1 MRLDDLLAGIQLLD
15 MSNLYEDM
23 EVARIT
29 SDSRQVGP
37 GCLFVAMPGS
47 RADGHDFVADAL
59 NAGATVVIQSR
70 PLDPGAVGSFI
81 RVADPRE
88 VYAVLCSRL
97 AGNPSARMKVIGVT
111 GTNGK
116 TSTTLIARHL
126 LESAGRR
133 AAAVG
138 TLGVLRPG
146 SAEFGG
152 GGLTTPDAAELQ
164 AILAELAEGGTQYV
178 MLEVSSHALHQRRV
192 SGVEF
197 AGGVFTNLTQD
208 HYDYHGSYEEYSNAK
223 ALLFN
228 KYLVESGGYAVLNID
243 DAAGRRYATQTANI
257 ALTYGL
263 QPSANIVLDEL
274 RNSIEGLSF
283 RIVLKNGVWPD
294 RLDSQRNTADISTKL
309 VGGFNAYNFA
319 AAAGVALLE
328 GLTLEQV
335 ASGLESFPG
344 VPGRLQRVESP
355 AGAHVFVDYAH
366 TPDALD
372 NVLAA
377 LRQLKHGGSRL
388 ISVAGCGGDRDR
400 AKRPLMGAAALRGSD
415 WLVVTSDNPR
425 TEDPDA
431 IIDEIATG
439 LPEPGSGW
447 ERVTDR
453 RRAIRAA
460 LARARKGDIVL
471 IAGKGHEDYQI
482 LGTEKIHFSD
492 IEEVRQFYVESSA

>member
-1 MRLDDLLAGIQLLD
+1 MRLDDLLAGIPLLD

-29 SDSRQVGP
+29 SDSRRVGP
-37 GCLFVAMPGS
+37 GSVFVAIPGS
-47 RADGHDFVADAL
+47 KADGHEFIGEAID
-59 NAGATVVIQSR
+59 AGATAVIQSR
-70 PLDPGAVGSFI
+70 PLEPGAVGSFI

-88 VYAVLCSRL
+88 VYSVLCSRL
-97 AGNPSARMKVIGVT
+97 AGSPSARIKVIGVT

-126 LESAGRR
+126 LESAGRS

-138 TLGVLRPG
+138 TLGVLKPG

-164 AILAELAEGGTQYV
+164 AILAELVTGGTQYV
-178 MLEVSSHALHQRRV
+178 LLEVSSHALHQRRV
-192 SGVEF
+192 SGIEF

-208 HYDYHGSYEEYSNAK
+208 HYDYHGTYEEYRDAK

-228 KYLVESGGYAVLNID
+228 RHLVASGGYAVLNID
-243 DAAGRRYATQTANI
+243 DAAGRMYSSQTTNI
-257 ALTYGL
+257 ALTYGTR
-263 QPSANIVLDEL
+263 PAANIVIDEL
-274 RNSIEGLSF
+274 SNSIAGLSF
-283 RIVLKNGVWPD
+283 RMVLKNGVWPEQ
-294 RLDSQRNTADISTKL
+294 LDADRNTARISTKL

-335 ASGLESFPG
+335 ASGLASFAG
-344 VPGRLQRVESP
+344 VPGRLQRVDSP
-355 AGAHVFVDYAH
+355 EGAHVFVDYAH

-377 LRQLKHGGSRL
+377 LTELKRSGSRL
-388 ISVAGCGGDRDR
+388 ITVAGCGGDRDR

-425 TEDPDA
+425 TEDPEA
-431 IIDEIATG
+431 IIDEIASG
-439 LPEPGSGW
+439 LPEPGGGW

-453 RRAIRAA
+453 REAIRAA
-460 LARARKGDIVL
+460 LARARRGDIVL

-482 LGTEKIHFSD
+482 LGTEKVHFSD
-492 IEEVRQFYVESSA
+492 IEEVRQFYVESSR